1 MTTRPD
7 APSSD
12 PIFRRLSDARAVLGE
27 SPVWDASAN
36 AVWWVDID
44 GSKVFRTDADT
55 GATRVWPTPEF
66 AGCVAVSST
75 GQVVIGMETGL
86 FLLNVDTGAFTRVVD
101 LERKGVRFND
111 STVDKHGNLWA
122 AIMDV
127 DNIQTIGTLFRITP
141 AFAVTEVMSGFI
153 TPNGLAVDAARGRL
167 YVSDS
172 HATVQTVWWHP
183 IDLDSGAVGERHS
196 FFPMHDHS
204 GRPDGATLDAE
215 GNYWIAGV
223 GGSTLYKL
231 DPDGNRL
238 AAIETP
244 MPAPTK
250 PAFGGPD
257 LNRIFLTS
265 KTDENGMDGGFLT
278 VADTSESG
286 SAVTMFGLSADASK
300 NYSAVVGK

>member
-1 MTTRPD
+1 MTMRQD
-7 APSSD
+7 AP
-12 PIFRRLSDARAVLGE
+12 PTNPQFRRLSDARAVLGE
-27 SPVWDASAN
+27 SPVWDAAGN

-44 GSKVFRTDADT
+44 GSTVFRTEADT

-66 AGCVAVSST
+66 AGCVAVSSAS
-75 GQVVIGMETGL
+75 QVVVGMETGL
-86 FLLNVDTGAFTRVVD
+86 FLLNCDTGAFTRVVD
-101 LERKGVRFND
+101 LARKGVRFND
-111 STVDKHGNLWA
+111 STVDRNGNLWA

-127 DNIQTIGTLFRITP
+127 DNNKPVGTLFRITP

-153 TPNGLAVDAARGRL
+153 TPNGLAVDAERGRL

-172 HATVQTVWWHP
+172 HDTVQAVWWHP
-183 IDLDSGAVGERHS
+183 IDLDSGKVGERRN

-204 GRPDGATLDAE
+204 GRPDGATLDAK

-223 GGSTLYKL
+223 GGATLYKL

-250 PAFGGPD
+250 PAFGGPN

-265 KTDENGMDGGFLT
+265 KTDENGVEGGFLT

-286 SAVTMFGLSADASK
+286 SAVTMFGVSTNATND
-300 NYSAVVGK
+300 YPAVVGK

>member
-1 MTTRPD
+1 MTMRPNT
-7 APSSD
+7 ASSY
-12 PIFRRLSDARAVLGE
+12 PQFRRLSDARAVLGE

-66 AGCVAVSST
+66 AGCVAVSTT
-75 GQVVIGMETGL
+75 GQILVGMETGL
-86 FLLNVDTGAFTRVVD
+86 FLLNCETGAFTLVVD

-111 STVDKHGNLWA
+111 STVDRHGNLWA

-127 DNIQTIGTLFRITP
+127 DNVKPVGTLFRITP

-153 TPNGLAVDAARGRL
+153 TPNGLAVDAERGRL

-172 HATVQTVWWHP
+172 HATVQTAWWHP
-183 IDLDSGAVGERHS
+183 IDLDSGEAGDRRS
-196 FFPMHDHS
+196 FFPMHDLP
-204 GRPDGATLDAE
+204 GRPDGATLDAN

-231 DPDGNRL
+231 DPDGSRL

-244 MPAPTK
+244 MPDPTK

-265 KTDENGMDGGFLT
+265 KTDGNGTQGGYLT
-278 VADTSESG
+278 VAVTSECG
-286 SAVTMFGLSADASK
+286 SLVTMFGSSTDALIP
-300 NYSAVVGK
+300 